1 MVKSTV
7 GEKISKLRASR
18 CMTLEEI
25 AELVGV
31 VRQTVVKWESNKM
44 PPKIESL
51 RILSKFFDVSVDD
64 IIDEDIDIFSE
75 QYKIRRRIEEEIR
88 SGVVSGGSYARS
100 SNEDLKKK
108 ITPCNDDKS
117 YGLTISKE
125 LIADQER
132 RSKWDKQKKRELIA
146 IFFVPIINILC
157 FIIIDVYNE
166 LISIMHKAEF
176 TWSVTFIDID
186 KHTILYFLSFHFA
199 LMCVVLSAVFFISCV
214 IDGPE
219 SNCKL

>member
-1 MVKSTV
+1 M
-7 GEKISKLRASR
+7 
-18 CMTLEEI
+18 
-25 AELVGV
+25 
-31 VRQTVVKWESNKM
+31 
-44 PPKIESL
+44 
-51 RILSKFFDVSVDD
+51 
-64 IIDEDIDIFSE
+64 
-75 QYKIRRRIEEEIR
+75 
-88 SGVVSGGSYARS
+88 
-100 SNEDLKKK
+100 
-108 ITPCNDDKS
+108 
-117 YGLTISKE
+117 SKE
-125 LIADQER
+125 LLADQER

-199 LMCVVLSAVFFISCV
+199 LMCVVLTAVFFISCV